1 MKTKEKFVSKSYRLT
16 RDVAPLT
23 FMLPSRNTKR
33 YPLLWFDEDKGI
45 NRPLRYAINQKTP
58 FEDEQDGNAI
68 VEPIIFEDGF
78 LHVAK
83 QNQILQQFLNLH
95 PMYGKSFAEIN
106 NEKDA
111 YEDVEFLNME
121 VDALIEA
128 RKLSLEQLESIA
140 SVIFGTD
147 VSKTSTAEIKRDVLI
162 YAREY
167 PEDFLSIVSD
177 PMIRLQANV
186 KKFFDAG
193 LLTFRKNQQE
203 VWFNTPS
210 NKKRMLVVPFGE
222 DALFVVANYL
232 QSDEGIEALKILE
245 KLLD

>member
-45 NRPLRYAINQKTP
+45 NRPLRYAVNQKTP

-83 QNQILQQFLNLH
+83 QNQILQQFLHLH
-95 PMYGKSFAEIN
+95 PMYGKSFSEIN
-106 NEKDA
+106 EEKDA
-111 YEDVEFLNME
+111 SKDVEFLNME